1 MSALL
6 GYEQVGL
13 IVMTGL
19 FSAPHCTIM
28 CGGIVSAV
36 SLHAKIPA
44 HQSVLLYNVGRVFSY
59 SLLGAVMGAIGS
71 FINVAGK
78 LAGLQGLA
86 SIVGGLF
93 VLLWLWRRF
102 QLPFLHRFSALLHKR
117 LASGRAASERRD
129 RLQTIATGIAFGFLP
144 CGLTYA
150 MQMTAAA
157 TGSAAGGAA
166 VMALFG
172 AATLPALAAAASVA
186 ALANKRWRR
195 LMRKA
200 GVVTAVAVGLL
211 SIMRGLVASGVVAS
225 INPWLW

>member
-117 LASGRAASERRD
+117 LASGAPRPAADDCYRDSVWFSPLRPDVCDANDSSRNRLSRRRGGCDGAVWRCYTARAGCCGVCRC
-129 RLQTIATGIAFGFLP
+129 TG
-144 CGLTYA
+144 
-150 MQMTAAA
+150 
-157 TGSAAGGAA
+157 
-166 VMALFG
+166 
-172 AATLPALAAAASVA
+172 
-186 ALANKRWRR
+186 
-195 LMRKA
+195 
-200 GVVTAVAVGLL
+200 
-211 SIMRGLVASGVVAS
+211 
-225 INPWLW
+225 